1 MLTYYSYTSKW
12 PQCVSSKAH
21 MLHVWNIYQHLPH
34 KWPSFVGKYTS
45 TMEHMGRG
53 FNFGLVKINL
63 EKWYFHPK
71 IWWNPVVFL
80 VFRQISG
87 DLFKGVVWDEVVEQK
102 GTLPP
107 SKSSIGSKNRPN
119 KKNEQLLCYYY
130 FLCYV
135 TFFFINPR
143 PPNTKPLK

>member
-107 SKSSIGSKNRPN
+107 SKSSIGSKKSTQQ
-119 KKNEQLLCYYY
+119 KKWTIIMLFLFFYVMLLS
-130 FLCYV
+130 FLL
-135 TFFFINPR
+135 ILAP
-143 PPNTKPLK
+143 